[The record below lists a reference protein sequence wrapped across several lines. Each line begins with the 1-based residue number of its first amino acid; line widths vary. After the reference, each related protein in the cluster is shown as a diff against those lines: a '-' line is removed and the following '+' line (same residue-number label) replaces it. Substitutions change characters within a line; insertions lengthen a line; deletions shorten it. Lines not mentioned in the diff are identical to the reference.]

1 MPVCPNC
8 SYEYIE
14 GVKICPDCGINLI
27 DEKSFVKPEEWTEQN
42 WEVVFTSDL
51 EYEAEMMKDN
61 LEGAGIHSEIL
72 SQADRSFPAPGDL
85 SVVKLFVPKKD
96 VQAALNFIEQFK
108 NRPDDQD
115 QEQ

>member
-8 SYEYIE
+8 SYEYVE
-14 GVKICPDCGINLI
+14 GITICPDCGINLV

-61 LEGAGIHSEIL
+61 LEGAGIHSAIL

-85 SVVKLFVPKKD
+85 SVVKLLVPKKD
-96 VQAALNFIEQFK
+96 VQAALNFIEQLK

-115 QEQ
+115 

>member
-14 GVKICPDCGINLI
+14 GITICPDCGINLV

-61 LEGAGIHSEIL
+61 LEGAGIHSAIL
-72 SQADRSFPAPGDL
+72 SQADRNFPAPGDL
-85 SVVKLFVPKKD
+85 SVVKLLVPKKD
-96 VQAALNFIEQFK
+96 VLAALNFIEQFK

-115 QEQ
+115 

>member
-14 GVKICPDCGINLI
+14 GITICPDCGINLV

-61 LEGAGIHSEIL
+61 LEGAGIHSAIL

-85 SVVKLFVPKKD
+85 SVVKLLVPKKD
-96 VQAALNFIEQFK
+96 VQAALNFIEQLK

-115 QEQ
+115 